1 MPEERN
7 IKMIFILTLGIMGVL
22 AILYLIWFYID
33 LLLNMAYMRTRAY
46 KKMLK
51 ILEKNNNDVN

>member
-1 MPEERN
+1 
-7 IKMIFILTLGIMGVL
+7 MIFILTLGIMGVL

>member
-7 IKMIFILTLGIMGVL
+7 IKMIFILTLGIMGGL

-33 LLLNMAYMRTRAY
+33 LSLNMAYMRTRAY
-46 KKMLK
+46 KEMLK
-51 ILEKNNNDVN
+51 ILEENNNDVN